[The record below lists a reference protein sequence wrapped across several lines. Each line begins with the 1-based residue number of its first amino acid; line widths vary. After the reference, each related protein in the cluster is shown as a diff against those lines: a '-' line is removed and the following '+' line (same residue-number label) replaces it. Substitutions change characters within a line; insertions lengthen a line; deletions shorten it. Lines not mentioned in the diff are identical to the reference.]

1 MPIAEELH
9 KLLGDDF
16 HFIATFP
23 RNPNELK
30 GGIDWSSLPY
40 CLLPAENSEHLKTAK
55 MLNLMSDV
63 CVYGAGNLEWERE
76 RASTGK
82 LSFEISERW
91 FKRGYL
97 NLLSPRLWS
106 WWWLYQ
112 TRLRHKP
119 FYKLCAS
126 AYTAQDCRIL
136 MTYKDKCYKWGYF
149 TQVSQNIVEKP
160 KNQIT
165 RIMWCGRLIA
175 LKHPEHAIKVT
186 ERLKNEGY
194 KFYMEMY
201 GDGELKND
209 VKLMI
214 DKASLNDSVKLMGN
228 KPNSEILTAM
238 SNSDIFLF
246 TSDRNEGWGAVANEA
261 MSSGCCVIGNG
272 HIGSVPYLINNKANG
287 LIYDGNDPEE
297 SLYLNLK
304 YALEN
309 PKEVRAMGLRANKDI
324 IDIWSPQTAS
334 SNLLK
339 LIDELLATGKTSL
352 LEGPCSKAY

>member
-1 MPIAEELH
+1 MPIAEELY

-30 GGIDWSSLPY
+30 GGIDWSSRPY
-40 CLLPAENSEHLKTAK
+40 CLLPAENNEHLKSAK

-76 RASTGK
+76 RASTDK

-126 AYTAQDCRIL
+126 AYTARDCRKL
-136 MTYKDKCYKWGYF
+136 MTYKDRCYKWGYF
-149 TQVSQNIVEKP
+149 TQVPQNIVEKP
-160 KNQIT
+160 KNQIS
-165 RIMWCGRLIA
+165 RIMWCGRLIG
-175 LKHPEHAIKVT
+175 LKHPEHAINATK
-186 ERLKNEGY
+186 RLKNEGY
-194 KFYMEMY
+194 NFYMEMY

-209 VKLMI
+209 LQLMI
-214 DKASLNDSVKLMGN
+214 NKASLNASVKLMGN
-228 KPNSEILTAM
+228 KPNNEILEAM
-238 SNSDIFLF
+238 CNSDIFLF

-272 HIGSVPYLINNKANG
+272 HIGSIPYLINNEANG
-287 LIYDGNDPEE
+287 LIYDGNNPEE
-297 SLYLNLK
+297 SLYLKLK

-309 PKEVRAMGLRANKDI
+309 PKQVRTMGLRANRDI
-324 IDIWSPQTAS
+324 IDTWSPYTAS
-334 SNLLK
+334 CNLLK
-339 LIDELLATGKTSL
+339 LIKELLATGTTSL